1 MPTFPSLIFSP
12 NIYIH
17 IFLAVL
23 ATVCHF
29 VSLVLWLPQ
38 RETRDLIPLH
48 ALLRFST
55 SENVSVNLFPVAT
68 HGVYVIPLQ
77 DTFWRAFL
85 RSLVLRKG
93 ILLHGHQKRGISF
106 ESFEHLPFRYLLSH
120 HFFLLWTLPCASC
133 CLDELDLALNSFKF
147 HRKIFSLEP
156 LNCKVV

>member
-1 MPTFPSLIFSP
+1 MQGRRCAHNVLANPMPTFPSLIFSP

-93 ILLHGHQKRGISF
+93 ILLHGHQKARNILWVLWAPSF
-106 ESFEHLPFRYLLSH
+106 SLPFKPPFLS
-120 HFFLLWTLPCASC
+120 
-133 CLDELDLALNSFKF
+133 ALNFALCLLLPRWTRLS
-147 HRKIFSLEP
+147 
-156 LNCKVV
+156 